1 MKTSIFLAC
10 LAMGVAMEV
19 VSSQFNLWVYQRPW
33 LRIISIALV
42 FGLAFGWLSTIVAEQ
57 SLLVR
62 FAAGAAV
69 GIAYEAANLLFLHLF
84 SFQEPLS
91 LLRSRVVVI
100 LSAGVP
106 WGLLPVAA
114 PPLARLVFG

>member
-1 MKTSIFLAC
+1 MKASIFLTC
-10 LAMGVAMEV
+10 LAMGVATEV

-33 LRIISIALV
+33 LRIASVALV
-42 FGLAFGWLSTIVAEQ
+42 FGLVFGWLSAIVSGQ

-69 GIAYEAANLLFLHLF
+69 GVVCEAANLRFLHLF

-91 LLRSRVVVI
+91 LLRSRALVI
-100 LSAGVP
+100 LSAGLP

-114 PPLARLVFG
+114 PPLARWVLG